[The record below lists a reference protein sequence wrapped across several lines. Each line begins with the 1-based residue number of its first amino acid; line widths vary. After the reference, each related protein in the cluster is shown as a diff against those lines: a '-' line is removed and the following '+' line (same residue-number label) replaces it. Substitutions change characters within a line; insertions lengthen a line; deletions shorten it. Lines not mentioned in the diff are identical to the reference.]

1 MTDRSGPLAGL
12 RVLDM
17 TQYVAGPV
25 CTQLLA
31 DLGAEVVKI
40 ERPPGG
46 DVYRRQGPEFLAG
59 ESITFLALNKGKK
72 SLVIDA
78 KHPEGRAL
86 IEQLIGTSD
95 AFVHNFR
102 PGTAERLGLGRDDVA
117 RISERVV
124 WATVSG
130 YGGAGPR
137 GNDGGYDLIM
147 QGESGLMAATGQPG
161 GPPAKAGMAVIDLNA
176 GVSLALG
183 ITAALLERE
192 RTGVAPPCES
202 SLYETSISMGTI
214 LAERYLANGIVPQPM
229 GSASPLFAPYQA
241 YQSSDGYFTVEGTGP
256 PRAWQRFCDAME
268 VPELADRPEFADN
281 PGRVRNRELLREE
294 VERRTVTR
302 PTEHWLQRLRD
313 HDLPC
318 GSIRDVG
325 EALESEQTR
334 ALGMVV
340 EAEHTSIG
348 SYRTLRSP
356 LRHGPARAAVRG
368 APVLGEHTAEVL
380 DGLGVDGQEIARLAA
395 AGVIACAAPDRSAD
409 R

>member
-1 MTDRSGPLAGL
+1 MNGAPGPLAGL
-12 RVLDM
+12 RIVDM
-17 TQYVAGPV
+17 TQYVAGPL

-72 SLVIDA
+72 SLVVDA

-86 IEQLIGTSD
+86 IERLVAGSD

-117 RISERVV
+117 RLSKRVV
-124 WATVSG
+124 WAALSG

-137 GNDGGYDLIM
+137 ADDGGYDLIM
-147 QGESGLMAATGQPG
+147 QGESGLMAATGHPG
-161 GPPAKAGMAVIDLNA
+161 GAPAKAGMAVIDINA
-176 GVSLALG
+176 GVALALG

-192 RTGVAPPCES
+192 RTGVARPCES

-214 LAERYLANGIVPQPM
+214 LAERYLANGIVPQRM

-241 YQSSDGYFTVEGTGP
+241 YQTSDGYFTVEGTGP
-256 PRAWQRFCDAME
+256 PRAWQRFCDALE

-281 PGRVRNRELLREE
+281 PARVRNRELLQEE
-294 VERRTVTR
+294 VERRTSTQ
-302 PTEHWLQRLRD
+302 PTEYWLARLRAQ
-313 HDLPC
+313 DLPC
-318 GSIRDVG
+318 GSIRHIG

-340 EAEHTSIG
+340 EADHPVVG
-348 SYRTLRSP
+348 SYRTVRGP
-356 LRHGPARAAVRG
+356 LRHGPAPTAVRG

-380 DGLGVDGQEIARLAA
+380 GALGVDQREVARLTA
-395 AGVIACAAPDRSAD
+395 AGIVACAAADGSA
-409 R
+409 RP

>member
-1 MTDRSGPLAGL
+1 MTPTPGPLTGL
-12 RVLDM
+12 RVVDM
-17 TQYVAGPV
+17 TQYVAGPL

-59 ESITFLALNKGKK
+59 ESITFLALNKGKR
-72 SLVIDA
+72 SVVIDV
-78 KHPEGRAL
+78 KHPDGHAL
-86 IEQLIGTSD
+86 VERLLAASD

-117 RISERVV
+117 RISDRVV

-137 GNDGGYDLIM
+137 ANDGGYDLIM
-147 QGESGLMAATGQPG
+147 QGESGLMAATGHPG
-161 GPPAKAGMAVIDLNA
+161 APPAKAGMAVIDINA

-192 RTGVAPPCES
+192 RTGVARPCES

-214 LAERYLANGIVPQPM
+214 LAERYLANGIVPQRM

-241 YQSSDGYFTVEGTGP
+241 YATGDGYFTVEGTGP
-256 PRAWQRFCDAME
+256 VDAWERFCDALE
-268 VPELADRPEFADN
+268 LPELVGRPEFTDN
-281 PGRVRNRELLREE
+281 PARVRNRELLREE
-294 VERRTVTR
+294 VERRTLTQ
-302 PTEHWLQRLRD
+302 PTEYWLQRLRAR
-313 HDLPC
+313 DLPC
-318 GSIRDVG
+318 GSIRDIG

-334 ALGMVV
+334 ALDMVV
-340 EAEHTSIG
+340 EAEHPTIG
-348 SYRTLRSP
+348 AYRTVRGP
-356 LRHGPARAAVRG
+356 LRMGPRHPTVRG

-380 DGLGVDGQEIARLAA
+380 GDLGIDEGELVRLAD
-395 AGVIACAAPDRSAD
+395 AGVIALAAADQSAT